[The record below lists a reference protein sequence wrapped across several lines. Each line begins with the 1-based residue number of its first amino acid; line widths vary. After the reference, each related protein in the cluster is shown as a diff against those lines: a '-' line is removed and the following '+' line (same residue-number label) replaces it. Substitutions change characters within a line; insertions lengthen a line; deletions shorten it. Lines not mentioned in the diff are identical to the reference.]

1 MGDLNGRRGRIAGMD
16 SRGATTT
23 IRAHVP
29 MAEMLT
35 YEQHLTSATGGRG
48 SYHMEYSHY
57 DEVPHQLQAKVI
69 ASARTDSGAGQT
81 HVEA

>member
-1 MGDLNGRRGRIAGMD
+1 
-16 SRGATTT
+16 
-23 IRAHVP
+23 
-29 MAEMLT
+29 
-35 YEQHLTSATGGRG
+35 
-48 SYHMEYSHY
+48 MEYSHY